1 MDNKMKYVIYLLI
14 GIGIVTAIA
23 PLVDFE
29 KVKSFETAP
38 IASTEIKAEEV
49 KEPVKDAKNTE
60 EVLGT
65 PTPEEPTIDIVKE
78 NPNGCKPSTEWIY
91 PDGSCHA
98 KAIGSSPSSS
108 NSNSAPI
115 VGSGSCEASIRRI
128 FPTSQHSTAIRVM
141 LQESSGNPANH
152 NYNERTRDNSY
163 GCFQVNLWGANARN
177 RPPASELV
185 KADVNV
191 AFAYNLWKSTGWCSS
206 GGWLNT
212 SKKLGIC

>member
-1 MDNKMKYVIYLLI
+1 MKYVIYLLI

-60 EVLGT
+60 EVLET
-65 PTPEEPTIDIVKE
+65 PTPEEPIDVVKS
-78 NPNGCKPSTEWIY
+78 NPKGCNRSTEWIL
-91 PDGSCHA
+91 PDGSCNPMA
-98 KAIGSSPSSS
+98 VGASSS
-108 NSNSAPI
+108 SSSSNSAPI

-128 FPTSQHSTAIRVM
+128 FPASQHSTAIRVM

-152 NYNERTRDNSY
+152 NYNPDTKDNSY
-163 GCFQVNLWGANARN
+163 GCFQVNLWGSNART

-191 AFAYNLWKSTGWCSS
+191 AYAYNLWKSTGWCSS

-212 SKKLGIC
+212 SIKLGIC